1 MAVSTYQL
9 FQHLNMTGEQEEL
22 ALRYLQTR
30 DEEVLKHIEQTTI
43 RDNKRSDFA
52 WQFMSDFRETY
63 KQDAVFF
70 RLFYYLL
77 EDQLLNVLLVRFSH
91 MSFPDIKVYFEKAV
105 LHLIVL

>member
-9 FQHLNMTGEQEEL
+9 FQHLNITGEQEEL

-52 WQFMSDFRETY
+52 WQFMSDFRKAY
-63 KQDAVFF
+63 KQDAGFF
-70 RLFYYLL
+70 G
-77 EDQLLNVLLVRFSH
+77 
-91 MSFPDIKVYFEKAV
+91 YFITCLK
-105 LHLIVL
+105 INC